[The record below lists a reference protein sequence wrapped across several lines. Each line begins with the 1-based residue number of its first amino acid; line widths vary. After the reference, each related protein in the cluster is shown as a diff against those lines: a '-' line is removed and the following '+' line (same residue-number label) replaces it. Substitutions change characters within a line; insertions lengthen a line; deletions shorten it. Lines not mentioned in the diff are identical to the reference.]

1 MSLYGTGRKEGIFA
15 ACFIGI
21 LTAGAHLAALLRN
34 DSMHEAAYVT
44 MFAGAI
50 GGMLAYRF
58 LRAQGRSRYAAFLG
72 GIAYGMSPLFA
83 GLMDSPREQLA
94 AAFAPLTLEAAAQ
107 CSRPTT
113 RRRWLPWVGVSLAI
127 PFTFGVTVIAILGS
141 GLALSMVT
149 MTLVHCGR
157 GDERIPL
164 LTTAISL
171 ALGATCLL
179 NVAWLDPLGA
189 WLGMHQTADLQRVL
203 SGETTPMVILRAIGP
218 FLVWFALLGILRR
231 QRHIATSLWLPLA
244 VIGALPTI
252 AQAVPS
258 VASNLPATFATWG
271 IPAMSWWLS
280 LLAVTVLGTAGLD
293 DWLDQPQRR
302 RGAHL
307 SLLLLTAF
315 GAPAL
320 PLVCS
325 SVHPMHLA
333 TVLGTFGIL
342 SMLTLVWRRLG
353 VLQLKNVLSAVALT
367 VFALP
372 AILHTLP
379 ATTLAA
385 PVGEVAAKT
394 WQRVGEQLLAHPWW
408 HFAGIIGSLVTA
420 CILALL
426 YRSQAR
432 KDATPTMVT
441 PSR

>member
-149 MTLVHCGR
+149 MNLVHCGR
-157 GDERIPL
+157 GDERTPL
-164 LTTAISL
+164 LTAAISL

-231 QRHIATSLWLPLA
+231 QRHIARARGQGGTARRRRGREPCDPPLWGDPQDCAHDVAAARLRPGLRAGPARRAGGRRRRVGHQHRAVPPLPLR
-244 VIGALPTI
+244 LRER
-252 AQAVPS
+252 AQPHSAHAPKG
-258 VASNLPATFATWG
+258 LT
-271 IPAMSWWLS
+271 
-280 LLAVTVLGTAGLD
+280 LLAHT
-293 DWLDQPQRR
+293 PQRR
-302 RGAHL
+302 QSAARAGGPGPRGQPRRAGP
-307 SLLLLTAF
+307 AAAAPD
-315 GAPAL
+315 GAAPRRAPCARHAARRYGSARTVFVL
-320 PLVCS
+320 
-325 SVHPMHLA
+325 
-333 TVLGTFGIL
+333 VLG
-342 SMLTLVWRRLG
+342 SRV
-353 VLQLKNVLSAVALT
+353 VSAAE
-367 VFALP
+367 
-372 AILHTLP
+372 
-379 ATTLAA
+379 A
-385 PVGEVAAKT
+385 PTG
-394 WQRVGEQLLAHPWW
+394 
-408 HFAGIIGSLVTA
+408 
-420 CILALL
+420 
-426 YRSQAR
+426 
-432 KDATPTMVT
+432 
-441 PSR
+441 